1 MPHCLIE
8 YSQTLEE
15 QVLPEVL
22 MKTVFHAAMD
32 SGLFEAKDIKVRM
45 LSFSEFLPIEGQ
57 TVFIHI
63 TLRLLSGR
71 PLETRRILSQ
81 QVFDRIQGLGLRGLA
96 MTVDIVEIV
105 RETYTKG

>member
-8 YSQTLEE
+8 YSNALEA
-15 QVLPEVL
+15 QVLPDVL

-45 LSFSEFLPIEGQ
+45 LAFSEFFPIEGQ
-57 TVFIHI
+57 TAFVHV
-63 TLRLLSGR
+63 TLRVLSGR
-71 PLETRRILSQ
+71 PVETRRILSQ
-81 QVFDRIQGLGLRGLA
+81 QVFDRIQALGLRGLA